1 MRMTSRRSHAPL
13 DSKLIEYELLG
24 SAERDLFH
32 ETHCKLRSSAAVGT
46 CDTSTTYSS
55 RKGDLRIHYD
65 V

>member
-1 MRMTSRRSHAPL
+1 MASRRSHAPL

-55 RKGDLRIHYD
+55 PKGD
-65 V
+65 